1 MLVKMELL
9 FLRAFKLMR
18 LLAHL
23 FRGYIKV
30 RWGGRGL
37 SPEQAQSEVLAWSK
51 TTLDVL
57 GVEVKVFG
65 DMAHTGPLLLVSNHI
80 SWLDILLF
88 LSLRP
93 VRFVSKAEVE
103 SLPIVGHYAHA
114 CRTLFIQRTIKRDA
128 LKLVQVMSE
137 ALSMGDMV
145 AIFPEGTTTTGVE
158 VLPFHANLFES
169 VMASHA
175 AIQAAG
181 VLYVSSAN
189 HLPIT
194 TPSFTGSD
202 TLVGSIWRILGLKGF
217 EAWVQWGAVEE
228 SQGSD
233 RRALAKKSW
242 SQVQHLHALLRAKA
256 LPA

>member
-30 RWGGRGL
+30 RWGWRGL

-57 GVEVKVFG
+57 GVEVRVFG

-103 SLPIVGHYAHA
+103 SWPIVGHYAHA

>member
-30 RWGGRGL
+30 RWGWRGL

-103 SLPIVGHYAHA
+103 SWPIVGHYAHA

>member
-30 RWGGRGL
+30 RWGWRGL

-103 SLPIVGHYAHA
+103 SWPIVGHYAHA

-169 VMASHA
+169 VKASHA

-228 SQGSD
+228 SQGID
-233 RRALAKKSW
+233 RRVLAKKSW

>member
-30 RWGGRGL
+30 RWGWRGL
-37 SPEQAQSEVLAWSK
+37 RPEQAQSEVLAWSK

-103 SLPIVGHYAHA
+103 SWPIVGHYAHA